1 MGERVMSL
9 DASDALPADIDAARD
24 VVLQACSPSD
34 HSVILAELGRLRIST
49 ASRNAQG
56 EDTKTI
62 LRVYSDRIA
71 RFPQDIAVSLI
82 RKWSDTE
89 KWWPSLGELV
99 TQMDA
104 LMTERRAML
113 DRLEAHG

>member
-1 MGERVMSL
+1 MNL
-9 DASDALPADIDAARD
+9 DASGALPADIDAARD
-24 VVLQACSPSD
+24 VVLQACSTSD

-62 LRVYSDRIA
+62 LRVYGDRIA
-71 RFPQDIAVSLI
+71 RFPQDIAVSII
-82 RKWSDTE
+82 RQWSDSE

-99 TQMDA
+99 TRMDE
-104 LMTERRAML
+104 LMIERRAML
-113 DRLEAHG
+113 EQLEGSEC